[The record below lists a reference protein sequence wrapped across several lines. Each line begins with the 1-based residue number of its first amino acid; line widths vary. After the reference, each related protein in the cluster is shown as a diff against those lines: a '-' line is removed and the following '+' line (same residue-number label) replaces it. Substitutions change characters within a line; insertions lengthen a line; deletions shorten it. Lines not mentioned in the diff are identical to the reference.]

1 MDTELQT
8 IKAQIGHAFLAKPTL
23 FTLWALSRQWHTPVV
38 YSRLSRHSAWCTL
51 VSAFAHW
58 RGGSPLQLAD
68 GLINLDP
75 EEPALSLIADTLG
88 GHEDASRASSLEESV
103 IASSLPAQHVRARK
117 LIILWQTHKVS
128 HYNHCRTYQA
138 PLPLP
143 YVLVIDQDL
152 ADTSV
157 PSGLADATCFQRMLD
172 AALQENPDCQIVIA
186 SCPSKRHK
194 KWRWH
199 FDFTHLAAQPRIT
212 TLTGPA
218 HLAPLLEHAQ
228 ALYCVTS
235 TVGFEGLLWGK
246 RVRTFGMPFYAG
258 WGLTEDD
265 FPPPARRK
273 PVALENLVYAVLVAS
288 SCYLDPETAQPCGPE
303 QLIAWIGLQ
312 RRMRG
317 RFPTTVYAYSF
328 SAYKKPIVRRFFQGS
343 HVMFDF
349 PIEALPEHA
358 TRVAWGR
365 QTEAPLE
372 KAVNC
377 VRLEDGFI
385 RSVGLGAD
393 LVAPLSWTLD
403 SQGIYYD
410 ATHTS
415 DLEDLLEHSV
425 FDSLLI
431 DRAKQLRTR
440 LVNGGLTKYN
450 VGTHTWLRAERDGC
464 VKNTVILVPG
474 QVESDASL
482 AFGAPAIRKNYDLLK
497 AVRDANPHAYI
508 IYKPHPDVVA
518 GLRQA
523 GQGEVDASHWCD
535 EIVIDV
541 AMAELLL
548 QVDEVHTLTSLTG
561 FEALLRGKKVVCYGL
576 PFYAGWGLTS
586 DVLALERRTRKL
598 ALDELV
604 AGVLILYPT
613 YVSRTTG
620 KFTTPERALAELLLW
635 RGNTATLLPWWRKG
649 LRWLLKLERQFN
661 DFFRTGGEKN

>member
-8 IKAQIGHAFLAKPTL
+8 VKAQISQVFLSKPSL
-23 FTLWALSRQWHTPVV
+23 LTLWALSRQWRIPVV
-38 YSRLSRHSAWCTL
+38 YGGLPHHAVWSRWAS
-51 VSAFAHW
+51 VFARW
-58 RGGSPLQLAD
+58 QGGSPLQLAD
-68 GLINLDP
+68 GFINLDP
-75 EEPALSLIADTLG
+75 AEPPLSLIADALG
-88 GHEDASRASSLEESV
+88 NHEDASRASNLEEL
-103 IASSLPAQHVRARK
+103 IAASSLPAQHDRARK
-117 LIILWQTHKVS
+117 LITLWQNHKVS
-128 HYNHCRTYQA
+128 RYNHCQTYQD

-152 ADTSV
+152 TDTSV
-157 PSGLADATCFQRMLD
+157 PSGLADAACFQRMLD
-172 AALQENPDCQIVIA
+172 AALQENPGCQIVIA
-186 SCPSKRHK
+186 YYPGKQHE
-194 KWRWH
+194 KWRGY
-199 FDFTHLAAQPRIT
+199 FDLTRQAAQPRIT
-212 TLTGPA
+212 ILTGPV
-218 HLAPLLEHAQ
+218 HPAPLLEHAQ

-235 TVGFEGLLWGK
+235 TAGFEGLLWGK

-265 FPPPARRK
+265 FPPPTRRQ
-273 PVALENLVYAVLVAS
+273 PVALENLVYAVLVAF

-303 QLIAWIGLQ
+303 QLIAWLGLQ

-317 RFPTTVYAYSF
+317 RFPAIVYAYGF

-343 HVMFDF
+343 HVVFDA
-349 PIEALPEHA
+349 PTEALPEHA

-365 QTEAPLE
+365 RTETPLE
-372 KAVNC
+372 KATDC

-393 LVAPLSWTLD
+393 LVAPLSWALD
-403 SQGIYYD
+403 TQGIYYD
-410 ATHTS
+410 ATRTS
-415 DLEDLLEHSV
+415 DLEDLLEHSI
-425 FDSLLI
+425 FDGLLI

-440 LVNGGLTKYN
+440 LVNEGLTKYN
-450 VGTHTWLRAERDGC
+450 VGTHAWLRPEPDGC

-497 AVRDANPHAYI
+497 AVRDANPYAYI

-523 GQGEVDASHWCD
+523 GQGEDGASHCCD

-586 DVLALERRTRKL
+586 DVLVLERRTRKL

-635 RGNTATLLPWWRKG
+635 RENTATLLPWWRKG
-649 LRWLLKLERQFN
+649 LRWLLKLERQF
-661 DFFRTGGEKN
+661 DDLFRKVG